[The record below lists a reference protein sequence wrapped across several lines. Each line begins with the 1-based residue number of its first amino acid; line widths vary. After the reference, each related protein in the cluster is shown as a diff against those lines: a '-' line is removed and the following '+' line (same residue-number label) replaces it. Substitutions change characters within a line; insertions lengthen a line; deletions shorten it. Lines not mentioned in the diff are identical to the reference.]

1 MIFQVQGIEPA
12 PQGSKRHVGNG
23 RMVESSK
30 KVKPWRFAVSQAAL
44 ETDWELTTDPV
55 YVGITFLFQRPKSH
69 YNSKGLL
76 KPNAPMFKMTKP
88 DIDKLVRS
96 TLDGC
101 TGILFK
107 DDSQVASLMA
117 TKQYANEGELT
128 GAIITINA
136 L

>member
-23 RMVESSK
+23 RMIESSK

-44 ETDWELTTDPV
+44 EAGHEMFLGPV
-55 YVGITFLFQRPKSH
+55 YVGITFLFPRPKAH
-69 YNSKGLL
+69 YNSKGML
-76 KPNAPMFKMTKP
+76 KPNAPFHKVTKP
-88 DIDKLVRS
+88 DIDKTCRS
-96 TLDGC
+96 TLDGI
-101 TGILFK
+101 TGILIK
-107 DDSQVASLMA
+107 DDSQVASLAA
-117 TKQYANEGELT
+117 TKQYANEGEYI